1 MPDKEWIVPRGKFT
15 LMIRRRTEN
24 GEYRSFAVVLF
35 AFHAGKLVDISRYD
49 TAHGYPHRDVQ
60 GITEG
65 LRGKLPLR
73 SMSFRQAFHYAIRD
87 FEQNAEIYLADFLA
101 Y

>member
-1 MPDKEWIVPRGKFT
+1 MPEKEWTIPMGAFALLLRKRTRG
-15 LMIRRRTEN
+15 
-24 GEYRSFAVVLF
+24 GEVVSFAVILL
-35 AFHAGKLVDISRYD
+35 AFHAGEWIDISRYD

-73 SMSFRQAFHYAIRD
+73 SLSNRQAFRYAIRD
-87 FEQNAEIYLADFLA
+87 FEQNAQIYLADFLA
-101 Y
+101 H